1 MADTWGSAPYSAFHD
16 ELLDGATMEER
27 GFFALVKVFS
37 NDVDLFEGD
46 AAAFARLVGG
56 ERADVE
62 RLMVA
67 LTERGLIRRYQAP
80 GRVRLVG
87 QIIKSY
93 EGDCHR
99 KANPSQRTKSFLPF
113 EDGSFFEGR
122 SKSASDEKDGVQ
134 PPRKSG
140 ASNLQPLRKQR
151 ESDVQVK
158 RNDTPSEEVAAPC
171 ARMGARDHARSRRAE
186 QSRAEQSS
194 APNGAERSAYVAP
207 VGSAPPEPALGGA
220 GRGATEEQPPT
231 PKAEPSAP
239 NRPPDP
245 GESWDSFA
253 ARYPWP
259 DDPGIAV
266 DSWARIAVCAEA
278 RVRGMKPLELRE
290 ALTRERHGPPRTP
303 DPPASEPE
311 VLH

>member
-1 MADTWGSAPYSAFHD
+1 MADDYGTCPTDVYED
-16 ELLDGATMEER
+16 ERIESLPLALIS
-27 GFFALVKVFS
+27 GFTLVMTLT
-37 NDVDLFEGD
+37 DDHMLFEGRPR
-46 AAAFARLVGG
+46 AFARKIGAEAREVEDLFAALEEAHLV
-56 ERADVE
+56 RFYD
-62 RLMVA
+62 
-67 LTERGLIRRYQAP
+67 AP
-80 GRVRLVG
+80 GSGGVARRVGVVIDGHKFRGHPERV
-87 QIIKSY
+87 
-93 EGDCHR
+93 
-99 KANPSQRTKSFLPF
+99 ANPSRRGASLFPL
-113 EDGSFFEGR
+113 EDGTYIPGRRERGSDVEAPRKERGR
-122 SKSASDEKDGVQ
+122 S
-134 PPRKSG
+134 
-140 ASNLQPLRKQR
+140 
-151 ESDVQVK
+151 
-158 RNDTPSEEVAAPC
+158 VAH
-171 ARMGARDHARSRRAE
+171 ARDQRSVAE
-186 QSRAEQSS
+186 HR
-194 APNGAERSAYVAP
+194 ERSSLPHGREHSSPNAAA